1 MTGIFFKS
9 GSALMRRVASQPS
22 AMHFD
27 DPLRNSKAKPGAAFG
42 FGMRALGLLEFL
54 KNLGL
59 IGLGN
64 ARPGI
69 GHRNRVTAVRSR
81 GLHGDFAGIGELD
94 RVADKIEEHLR

>member
-1 MTGIFFKS
+1 
-9 GSALMRRVASQPS
+9 
-22 AMHFD
+22 MHFD

-64 ARPGI
+64 AGSGI
-69 GHRNRVTAVRSR
+69 SHRNRVTAIRSR
-81 GLHGDFAGIGELD
+81 GLHRDFAGIGKLD
-94 RVADKIEEHLR
+94 CIADKVEQYLLQPTFIAMRGR